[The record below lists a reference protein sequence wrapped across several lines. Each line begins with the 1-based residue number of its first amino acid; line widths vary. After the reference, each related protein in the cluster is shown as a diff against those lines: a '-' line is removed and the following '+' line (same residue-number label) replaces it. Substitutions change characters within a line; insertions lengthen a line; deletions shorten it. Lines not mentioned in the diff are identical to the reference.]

1 MNSKTIAM
9 TAATAAI
16 SLTTLACNN
25 ASTILSSYD
34 SATLD
39 LSSEEQTMC
48 VKTNDFAWRMFGEVC
63 SAAEGQNTVVSPLS
77 VVYALGM
84 VNNGASG
91 ETATEIST
99 TLGFDGNTDALN
111 SYCHKLMNVFPSLD
125 KATRFDV
132 ANCVLVNKNY
142 TLQNDFKKTVQ
153 KQYSA
158 LVESR
163 DFADGKLTTHI
174 NEWCNKH
181 TQGMIPKM
189 LDNTDPDAIAY
200 IMNALYFKGPW
211 AKKFDKGITHKANF
225 YKADGTKQLTDMMR
239 QTDDFGYAVNDTFAT
254 LSMDYGNGAYSMQ
267 VLLPNNGKTIAN
279 VVEAMKSQS
288 WHNFIGSINKREVNV
303 VMPKFTIE
311 QSTTLNDILT
321 KLGIQKM
328 FSAGEANFSR
338 FCDRPSYVS
347 KVLQKAK
354 IEVDEEGTKAAA
366 VTVVEME
373 LTSMLQEE
381 ITPSF
386 IANRPFIFVITEN
399 STATVCFIGQYTG
412 E

>member
-39 LSSEEQTMC
+39 LSSEEQAMC

-99 TLGFDGNTDALN
+99 TLGFDGNADALN

-189 LDNTDPDAIAY
+189 LDNPDPDAIAY

-211 AKKFDKGITHKANF
+211 AKKFDKDITHKANF

-254 LSMDYGNGAYSMQ
+254 LSMDYVNGAFSMQ

-288 WHNFIGSINKREVNV
+288 WHDFIGSINKREVNV

-328 FSAGEANFSR
+328 FSAGEADFSR